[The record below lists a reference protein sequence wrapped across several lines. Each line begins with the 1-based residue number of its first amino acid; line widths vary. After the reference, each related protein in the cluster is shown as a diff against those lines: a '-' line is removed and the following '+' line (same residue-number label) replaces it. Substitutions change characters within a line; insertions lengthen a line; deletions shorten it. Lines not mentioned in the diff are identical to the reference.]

1 MYTAP
6 MIEESSF
13 DEEESQYGRI
23 QSSRLKEPY
32 FVRLVLATGLV
43 KDRRQAEY
51 AVVGLCAFALLLSIF
66 IFFSSASELPTVKDF
81 SQTDVMRP

>member
-1 MYTAP
+1 MA
-6 MIEESSF
+6 EGSSF
-13 DEEESQYGRI
+13 DEEEPQYARI
-23 QSSRLKEPY
+23 QASRLEEPY

-66 IFFSSASELPTVKDF
+66 IFFSSASELPVVKDF
-81 SQTDVMRP
+81 SQIEP